1 MLLTEMG
8 EMSTVHR
15 SHSHTLINSRQ
26 TAECTLSANPSAG
39 DMHIQ
44 KYVIAQMDKLWYLFI
59 ESVRKKCV
67 D

>member
-8 EMSTVHR
+8 EISTMHR

-26 TAECTLSANPSAG
+26 TIDSPLSAIPSAG
-39 DMHIQ
+39 HMHIQ
-44 KYVIAQMDKLWYLFI
+44 KYVITQMDKLWYLFI
-59 ESVRKKCV
+59 ESVGKKCV

>member
-8 EMSTVHR
+8 EMSTMHR

-26 TAECTLSANPSAG
+26 TADSTLSANPSAG
-39 DMHIQ
+39 HMHIQ

-59 ESVRKKCV
+59 ESVRKRCV